1 MLKQCSLVIIIM
13 GGMTT
18 CTKKDKEKQ
27 GMTIDMRKDDEE
39 H

>member
-1 MLKQCSLVIIIM
+1 M

-18 CTKKDKEKQ
+18 CTKKDKGKQ

>member
-1 MLKQCSLVIIIM
+1 M

-18 CTKKDKEKQ
+18 CTKKDDKEKQ